1 MICSCLIFVVFCSD
15 AEAATVT
22 CELVFGKADGVL
34 LLCSKF
40 IARSRTSY
48 VDTISIINVPCRL
61 AFLILEK
68 KKSRTSSSSM
78 VPSFELAAYAVKAAR
93 NASIEKLTPFVCNS
107 LRF

>member
-1 MICSCLIFVVFCSD
+1 MICSCLTFVVFCSD

-22 CELVFGKADGVL
+22 CELVYGKAEVVL
-34 LLCSKF
+34 LLCSRF
-40 IARSRTSY
+40 IARSRTSS
-48 VDTISIINVPCRL
+48 VDTIYIINVLCRL

-93 NASIEKLTPFVCNS
+93 NASIE
-107 LRF
+107 